1 MLFTQKKGEKYVSKD
16 RDSIGIEGVS
26 VGTVRRWE
34 KEKKERPGCRTIRRQ
49 RRYSLARILGKKEKK
64 RKRDF
69 VFFSLYDIGFDIL
82 IAFPVIKNDT
92 ASAKYVL

>member
-1 MLFTQKKGEKYVSKD
+1 MKRGKKSFSQGEKREKYVSKD
-16 RDSIGIEGVS
+16 RDSIGMEGGQLVQYDD
-26 VGTVRRWE
+26 GRR
-34 KEKKERPGCRTIRRQ
+34 
-49 RRYSLARILGKKEKK
+49 K